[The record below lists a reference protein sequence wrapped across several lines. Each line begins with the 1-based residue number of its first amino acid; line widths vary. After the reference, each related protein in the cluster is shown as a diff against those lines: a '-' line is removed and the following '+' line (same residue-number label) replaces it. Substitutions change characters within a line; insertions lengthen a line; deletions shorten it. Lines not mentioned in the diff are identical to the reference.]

1 MPTTQPAKRAPHMD
15 QTFVNWEL
23 GILGMLDWALGILG
37 MLGGFLL
44 NAVWK
49 SVKELREADKE
60 LAEKV
65 ASVDK
70 LVAGDYVRRDE
81 FQDMTKALFS
91 KLDMIE
97 DKVDRKI
104 DK

>member
-1 MPTTQPAKRAPHMD
+1 MPTTQQAKRTPHMD
-15 QTFVNWEL
+15 QTFIN
-23 GILGMLDWALGILG
+23 WALGILS

-44 NAVWK
+44 NAVWQ
-49 SVKELREADKE
+49 SVKDLQEADKK

-91 KLDMIE
+91 KLDRIE